1 MTKTGP
7 VEEAEIK
14 IVQSGKCGTFLDLNS
29 FVLVKK
35 AIITQNYIL

>member
-7 VEEAEIK
+7 VDEAQIK
-14 IVQSGKCGTFLDLNS
+14 IVQSGKCGTFVVLNS

-35 AIITQNYIL
+35 Q